1 MQHRLRTLLLGTAL
15 AFSVGAGAAQAA
27 IVFQDNFNA
36 ENGGTGLLNYT
47 GFANWAV
54 TGGSVDLIGN
64 GFFDFQPGNGLY
76 VDMNG
81 STGQGGTIATTTVFA
96 PGTYSVSFDFA
107 GSARG
112 LNGIVTVT
120 LGDLVQTITLSSST
134 PFTTQSF
141 TANVS
146 NAGTLNLTFASG
158 IPGGDLGGLLDNVV
172 VRTPDVAV
180 PEPASALLL
189 GAGLLGLGLLGRR
202 RAA

>member
-1 MQHRLRTLLLGTAL
+1 MRPTTRSLLLATALLLG
-15 AFSVGAGAAQAA
+15 AGSAQAA
-27 IVFQDNFNA
+27 IVFQDNFNG
-36 ENGGTGLLNYT
+36 ENGGSGALNYT
-47 GFANWAV
+47 GFANWTV

-96 PGTYSVSFDFA
+96 PGTYTVTFDFA

-112 LNGIVTVT
+112 PDGIVTVT
-120 LGDLVQTITLSSST
+120 LGDLTQTITLSSST
-134 PFTTQSF
+134 PFTTQTL

-158 IPGGDLGGLLDNVV
+158 IPGGNAGGLLDNVV

-189 GAGLLGLGLLGRR
+189 GAGLLGLGLLRR